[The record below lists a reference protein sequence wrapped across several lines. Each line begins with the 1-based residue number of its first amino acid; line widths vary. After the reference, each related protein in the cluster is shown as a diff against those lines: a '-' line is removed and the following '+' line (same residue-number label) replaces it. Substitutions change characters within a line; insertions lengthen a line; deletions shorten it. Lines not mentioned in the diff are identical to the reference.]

1 MTNDGLS
8 SDLQVWDLGG
18 EESGECDFP
27 EALLQDCMFK
37 MHVTALRVISKYKS

>member
-27 EALLQDCMFK
+27 K
-37 MHVTALRVISKYKS
+37 ISKYKS